1 MGEQHA
7 RQGHVLVALAHQTVA
22 VQGLLHLMDVGGA
35 VDEPM
40 LALAHHIG
48 GLVLVRQLADDGLQQ
63 IVVGDQP
70 LDDAKLVRH
79 QNEAAP
85 GLAQLRQQPDHVD
98 GLGHDDGLVLSG

>member
-1 MGEQHA
+1 MPA
-7 RQGHVLVALAHQTVA
+7 RVAVLVAPLTSPSQFRACST
-22 VQGLLHLMDVGGA
+22 LMDVGGA

-79 QNEAAP
+79 QNEAA
-85 GLAQLRQQPDHVD
+85 LAWRSSASSRITLMVW
-98 GLGHDDGLVLSG
+98 GHDDGLVLSG